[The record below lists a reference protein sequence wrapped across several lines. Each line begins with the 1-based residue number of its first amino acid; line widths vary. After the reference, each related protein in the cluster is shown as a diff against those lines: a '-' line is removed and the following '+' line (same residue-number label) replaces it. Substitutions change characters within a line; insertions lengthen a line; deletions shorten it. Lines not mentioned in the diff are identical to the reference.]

1 MFKKLLPALAIA
13 GLTLTTSAHAD
24 YTMIVPQKPGGGTS
38 VWASIVAKN
47 LEKHLGERIVI
58 VHQPGARDIPGF
70 NKFHNDLRKDPRT
83 IMVSHG
89 GNAGSFLTEQVDY
102 DYRAYEPIGGQNLTI
117 VTAKRRDFDPDIDQV
132 IFPAGSGLDP
142 DMMAFTLLVCGE
154 LPDMQAYLNCF
165 NKRTVYVPGM
175 GSGDRRLAFARG
187 ETNTTRE
194 SAAAFI
200 KHVQPLVE
208 SQKAELWFSH
218 GILDLDTGK
227 IQLDP
232 NYAPE
237 VGNLE
242 VVYKARWGK
251 NPTGPLWDAY
261 VLVKQ
266 YRDVLQK
273 ALWMDRGN
281 PNAEKVK
288 QALVAMINDP
298 VVKAELEKQTGKYE
312 WMIGEELAQAVDILA
327 AMTDAGT
334 LQNLVWWKQN
344 AFGTNAIYK
353 PEIVTP

>member
-1 MFKKLLPALAIA
+1 MTFVGVMVSAPAQAA
-13 GLTLTTSAHAD
+13 

-38 VWASIVAKN
+38 VWASIVAKH

-70 NKFHNDLRKDPRT
+70 NKFHNSLREDSKT

-89 GNAGSFLTEQVDY
+89 GNAESFLTEEVDY
-102 DYRAYEPIGGQNLTI
+102 DYREYEPIGGQNLTI
-117 VTAKRRDFDPDIDQV
+117 VTAKRQDFDPDSDRV
-132 IFPAGSGLDP
+132 VFPTGSGLDP
-142 DMMAFTLLVCGE
+142 DMMGFTLLICGE
-154 LPDMQAYLNCF
+154 LPDMEAYLDCF
-165 NKRTVYVPGM
+165 NERTVYVPGM
-175 GSGDRRLAFARG
+175 GSGDRRLAFVRG

-208 SQKAELWFSH
+208 SGKAELWFSH

-227 IQLDP
+227 IRLDP

-273 ALWMDRGN
+273 ALWMDRDS

-298 VVKAELEKQTGKYE
+298 VAKAELEKQAGKYE
-312 WMIGEELAQAVDILA
+312 WMVGNELAQAVDILA
-327 AMTDAGT
+327 DMTDAST
-334 LQNLVWWKQN
+334 LRNLVWWKKN
-344 AFGTNAIYK
+344 AFGTNAMYK